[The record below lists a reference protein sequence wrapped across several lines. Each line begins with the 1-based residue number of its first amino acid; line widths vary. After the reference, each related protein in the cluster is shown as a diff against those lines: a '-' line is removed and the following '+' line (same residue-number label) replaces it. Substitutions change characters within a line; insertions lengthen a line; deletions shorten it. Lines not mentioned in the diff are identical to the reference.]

1 MPDAAYDSVSVHRPS
16 TRNDRSLIERS
27 GEIGLVALR
36 FGDGADWRR
45 VQGSHSRLEFETLPD
60 PFKRPAPQARGL
72 GTARLWRLGW
82 LAAICLAAGATAF
95 LPGRV
100 GWPIWA
106 AFAAG
111 AIPALV
117 SLPIAGD
124 RAGEDDR
131 IQSLLL
137 VLWAVGGSAA
147 AVLTGG
153 VSGAM
158 SAWCLAPVAAAS
170 TQTPSRRLAEGAALS
185 LIGGCVAALTQ
196 LSGLAPAAPTGP
208 LAFIMGFL
216 ALSTT
221 GLGLASGL
229 LIGRRRSGVRD
240 SRHASELQ
248 SLEVMLD
255 GLPNL
260 AIAVTTRG
268 KVTAVRG
275 APPPGVT
282 IVDIVNRGLAAAAAP
297 NDRQRVGGAIAQAFR
312 EGQVSITF
320 NPALGLDRIVAL
332 DLQRVSPVL
341 LVGLLRDVTVERT
354 RESDLDRARADAEA
368 LAAGRARFLANMS
381 HELRTPLN
389 AIMGFSDIMR
399 ARMFGPLSDRY
410 GEYAELIHESGGHL
424 LDLINDVLDMS
435 KIEAERF
442 ELSRGVFDAREAVQA
457 AMRLMRVQ
465 ADGAGVQLRGVLPP
479 ADLEVDADRRALKQ
493 IVLNLISN
501 ALKFTPRG
509 GQVTVTADGYDGVL
523 EIVVAD
529 TGVGIS
535 PEDLERLGRPYEQ
548 AGGVDQR
555 AKGTGLGLSL
565 VRAFAK
571 LHGGEMHIESRL
583 GAGTSVSVRLPVLL
597 APLRAASPPVEPPPE
612 PLEQP
617 SPDPEPPAS
626 LGDNVIAFA
635 PR

>member
-1 MPDAAYDSVSVHRPS
+1 LDFTSIANSSRPAVHR
-16 TRNDRSLIERS
+16 L
-27 GEIGLVALR
+27 
-36 FGDGADWRR
+36 
-45 VQGSHSRLEFETLPD
+45 
-60 PFKRPAPQARGL
+60 RGL
-72 GTARLWRLGW
+72 DAPRLWRMGW
-82 LAAICLAAGATAF
+82 LAAVCLAAAATAL
-95 LPGRV
+95 LPE
-100 GWPIWA
+100 A
-106 AFAAG
+106 
-111 AIPALV
+111 V
-117 SLPIAGD
+117 SLPVWVALVAGAVPALLSFPLSSD
-124 RAGEDDR
+124 ALRDDERA
-131 IQSLLL
+131 QSLLL
-137 VLWAVGGSAA
+137 VAWAVGGSAA

-158 SAWCLAPVAAAS
+158 SAWCLAPVAAAA
-170 TQTPSRRLAEGAALS
+170 TLVPARRLAEGAALA

-196 LSGLAPAAPTGP
+196 LSGLAPAAPTGA
-208 LAFIMGFL
+208 LAFILGFL
-216 ALSTT
+216 ALTTT

-229 LIGRRRSGVRD
+229 LIGHRRAWARD
-240 SRHASELQ
+240 SRHTADLLVLE
-248 SLEVMLD
+248 SLLD
-255 GLPNL
+255 GLPHL
-260 AIAVTTRG
+260 AMTVTTSG
-268 KVTAVRG
+268 QVATVRG
-275 APPPGVT
+275 TPPPGVSADE
-282 IVDIVNRGLAAAAAP
+282 IKARGLSAAAATG
-297 NDRQRVGGAIAQAFR
+297 DRQRLNGAIAQAFR
-312 EGQVSITF
+312 EGQVSLVF
-320 NPALGLDRIVAL
+320 NPALGLERIVAL
-332 DLQRVSPVL
+332 DLQRVSPTL
-341 LVGLLRDVTVERT
+341 LVGLLRDVTVERS
-354 RESDLDRARADAEA
+354 REAALDRARADAEA

-399 ARMFGPLSDRY
+399 ARMFGPLTDRY

-457 AMRLMRVQ
+457 AMRLLRVQ

-509 GQVTVTADGYDGVL
+509 GSVTVTADGYDGVL

-555 AKGTGLGLSL
+555 ARGTGLGLSL

-597 APLRAASPPVEPPPE
+597 APLPLPLPAPVSVEPPV
-612 PLEQP
+612 QP
-617 SPDPEPPAS
+617 VPPAS

>member
-1 MPDAAYDSVSVHRPS
+1 MSP
-16 TRNDRSLIERS
+16 
-27 GEIGLVALR
+27 G
-36 FGDGADWRR
+36 
-45 VQGSHSRLEFETLPD
+45 LEFELLPD
-60 PFKRPAPQARGL
+60 PFKRPARTSRGL
-72 GTARLWRLGW
+72 SPARVWRLGW
-82 LAAICLAAGATAF
+82 LAAIGVAAFTTAF
-95 LPGRV
+95 LPGEFS
-100 GWPIWA
+100 WPVWA
-106 AFAAG
+106 AFLAG
-111 AIPALV
+111 AAPALL
-117 SLPIAGD
+117 SLPLPGESTK
-124 RAGEDDR
+124 EDDR
-131 IQSLLL
+131 VQSILL

-158 SAWCLAPVAAAS
+158 AAWCLAPVAAAS
-170 TQTPSRRLAEGAALS
+170 TLTSSRRLAEGAALS
-185 LIGGCVAALTQ
+185 LIGGSVAALTQ
-196 LSGLAPAAPTGP
+196 LSGLAPAAPTGA
-208 LAFIMGFL
+208 LSFILGFL
-216 ALSTT
+216 ALTTT

-229 LIGRRRSGVRD
+229 LLGHRRFGARDVRH
-240 SRHASELQ
+240 SAEMAA
-248 SLEVMLD
+248 LEVMLD
-255 GLPNL
+255 GLPQL
-260 AIAVTTRG
+260 AIAVTTKG
-268 KVTAVRG
+268 QVTVVRG
-275 APPPGVT
+275 SPPPGVT
-282 IVDIVNRGLAAAAAP
+282 IADIVNRGLAGAAAP

-312 EGQVSITF
+312 EGQVSLTF
-320 NPALGLDRIVAL
+320 SPALGVERIVAL
-332 DLQRVSPVL
+332 DLQRASPVM
-341 LVGLLRDVTVERT
+341 LVGLLRDVTVERN
-354 RESDLDRARADAEA
+354 RESSLDRARSDAEA

-399 ARMFGPLSDRY
+399 SRMFGPLTDRY

-442 ELSRGVFDAREAVQA
+442 ELSRGVFDAREAMTA

-465 ADGAGVQLRGVLPP
+465 ADGVGVQLRGVLPP
-479 ADLEVDADRRALKQ
+479 NDLEVDADRRALKQ

-548 AGGVDQR
+548 AGGSDQR
-555 AKGTGLGLSL
+555 AMGTGLGLSL

-571 LHGGEMHIESRL
+571 LHGGEMHIESRM

-597 APLRAASPPVEPPPE
+597 APLKAPTPPSEPPTKPE
-612 PLEQP
+612 AAAPVPE
-617 SPDPEPPAS
+617 PEPPAS